1 MTDTNNLPPE
11 WAIQRALEI
20 LYADYQAS
28 ALPTVDNVATY
39 PSMYAAPIK
48 VARYIAEHEEEPVDP
63 LLLKAREIVVEFYS
77 TNHPNS
83 RLADVREGTR
93 DDCKAVQL
101 ALHTLRAAA
110 EEK

>member
-1 MTDTNNLPPE
+1 MTDKTLPPM
-11 WAIQRALEI
+11 WAIERAIDI
-20 LYADYQAS
+20 LYRHCTVAARPAFNEVAKYPKVYAS
-28 ALPTVDNVATY
+28 VLNVAQYVTQ
-39 PSMYAAPIK
+39 
-48 VARYIAEHEEEPVDP
+48 HEQEPVDP

-101 ALHTLRAAA
+101 ALHALRVAT